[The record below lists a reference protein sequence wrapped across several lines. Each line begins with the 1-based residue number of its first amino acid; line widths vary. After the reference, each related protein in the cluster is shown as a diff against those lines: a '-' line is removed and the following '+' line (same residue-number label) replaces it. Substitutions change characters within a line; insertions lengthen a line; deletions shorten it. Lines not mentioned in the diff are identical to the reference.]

1 MKQLIKAWAKKSTV
15 VSLRQIQSNNHTRTT
30 LLRIL
35 SVWVGEGVY
44 ETFTSNKIIL
54 VV

>member
-1 MKQLIKAWAKKSTV
+1 MKQLKKAWAKKSIV
-15 VSLRQIQSNNHTRTT
+15 VSLRQIKSNNHTGTK
-30 LLRIL
+30 LLRTF
-35 SVWVGEGVY
+35 SVWVGKGIH